1 MTFREISRWLENPYL
16 KTKEKLNMELQKFK
30 QRITVKAINLI
41 LKGTIELCSHPLH
54 ATITYSHLLSPTV
67 IHYLLLFSK
76 TSSPPPSTH
85 TYTHF
90 RPLPSIFNLNHSTLN
105 YTQPSL
111 KLSHLHTLWPTL
123 ASFLIGLWQY

>member
-1 MTFREISRWLENPYL
+1 
-16 KTKEKLNMELQKFK
+16 MELQKFK

-76 TSSPPPSTH
+76 TSSRSPPPHTH
-85 TYTHF
+85 TDTSDHF
-90 RPLPSIFNLNHSTLN
+90 HP
-105 YTQPSL
+105 
-111 KLSHLHTLWPTL
+111 
-123 ASFLIGLWQY
+123 FLT